1 MGYGFNKD
9 SQFETWGNLSDY
21 SSKEQLDELEKLPLP
36 TGKKINYSEEGLD
49 LSYEIVKFG
58 ESYNESQKELT
69 PDQIKL
75 FNSVFRK
82 IKTNNIKLYNY
93 KYSDKFLEIINNYNT
108 NIDYKW
114 KKHSVKN
121 SVISRIKQVI
131 SSPSNQILANEPI
144 EISMWHKAADKALAR
159 KGDPD
164 LLSSWDMISAYKQQK
179 DAAVGKEDVGIGAN
193 GLKVYFNL
201 TNYYNTWF
209 NKGEINKDLD
219 KYIFNKSFYMGF
231 EDNPVMNFRYIS
243 DGNFSKDK
251 INFINSLYES
261 EVDVYKVNSALS
273 LSGFVSAATD
283 NAKELLMAKIN
294 ATPDLASI
302 HIYMLFLGFTPD
314 QVSEYMN
321 SDLVDYIIKGLESDI
336 FTDDEPS
343 NIPKLVNEYKQL
355 NSGDPN
361 INEKTETFLDLFQGG
376 QEFKILASIL
386 KVNQKTSANIKE
398 LNKFLNNFESA
409 IYFRENSIFSKN
421 LKNVNDLD
429 NLNTTIDTIF
439 KNNFNLIDNEE
450 NREKAKQ
457 VLIEASNVEVYYTD
471 NGIEKKKFVS
481 LIGGNFDFRYYHND
495 KNTEYKRL
503 SIEYYNLLKNTV
515 NIFHVIENS
524 PHFKEM
530 INGLKLSHEMLN
542 STSKKYNFLFSK
554 SRDII
559 RKRSLDL
566 HINSDEYN
574 KIKTILGNTALP
586 VKITDEILSKLAI
599 HYDKQMVSSWLKS
612 NDRTLTSITPID
624 LSFNVQDLLKLAG
637 LKKVTLYTDDSSKSY
652 PKNTNDVNYVKV
664 VNVDDNE
671 PFIVSLNSDYGIANF
686 KVLMDK
692 VIFKILEDS
701 DSKLSDSLRLMKVK
715 NAYGLFTTQIVPS
728 FPISQLNSP
737 VNADKFQTLLN
748 EFNDVDRTSRKKINN
763 ASGKLLKWKDLFFTY
778 NLLVNNESYG
788 DKRLTP
794 IFEDY
799 VKDKNTLGYNYLN
812 YASDVDSGKIDI
824 FDFSH
829 EFELLSEN
837 LEENKKEELFEELLL
852 RQEND
857 ILFQAFQKNGEL
869 RIKTPNLKLSKKG
882 GVIKLTL
889 ANSDFV
895 VNTSM
900 EITSSKDQQI
910 YTDVLDFINI
920 LKSGNLI
927 ITFNC
932 I

>member
-36 TGKKINYSEEGLD
+36 TGKQIKYSD
-49 LSYEIVKFG
+49 LGVDVSYEIVKFG
-58 ESYNESQKELT
+58 ETYNEDQKEMT

-75 FNSVFRK
+75 FNSVLRK
-82 IKTNNIKLYNY
+82 IKNNDIKLYNY
-93 KYSDKFLEIINNYNT
+93 KNSDKFLEIINNYN
-108 NIDYKW
+108 NNNDYKW

-131 SSPSNQILANEPI
+131 SSPSNQLLANEPI
-144 EISMWHKAADKALAR
+144 EIDMWHEAADKALIR
-159 KGDPD
+159 KGTPD
-164 LLSSWDMISAYKQQK
+164 LLSSWDMISMYKQQK
-179 DAAVGKEDVGIGAN
+179 DASVGKEDVGIGAN

-201 TNYYNTWF
+201 TNYYNNWF
-209 NKGEINKDLD
+209 SQEGLKDLD
-219 KYIFNKSFYMGF
+219 KYIFNKTFNIGL
-231 EDNPVMNFRYIS
+231 ENNPVMNFRFIS
-243 DGNFSKDK
+243 DGNISKNK
-251 INFINSLYES
+251 INEINEIYGS
-261 EVDVYKVNSALS
+261 DAFVYRVNAALS
-273 LSGFVSAATD
+273 ASGFVSAATD

-294 ATPDLASI
+294 ATPELASI
-302 HIYMLFLGFTPD
+302 HMYMLFLGFTPI
-314 QVSEYMN
+314 QISEYMN
-321 SDLVDYIIKGLESDI
+321 SDLVDYVVKQSETDI
-336 FTDDEPS
+336 FNNEEVKPVQSIISEFVQINSDDRGIS
-343 NIPKLVNEYKQL
+343 DKVA
-355 NSGDPN
+355 
-361 INEKTETFLDLFQGG
+361 TFLDLYQGG

-409 IYFRENSIFSKN
+409 IYSRENSIFSN
-421 LKNVNDLD
+421 TLVNVNNLD
-429 NLNTTIDTIF
+429 NLSLTVNTIF
-439 KNNFNLIDNEE
+439 KNNTNLIDNEE
-450 NREKAKQ
+450 NREKAKN
-457 VLIEASNVEVYYTD
+457 VLIEASNVEVYYVD
-471 NGIEKKKFVS
+471 DFGVERKKYVS

-495 KNTEYKRL
+495 KNTRYKEL
-503 SIEYYNLLKNTV
+503 SVEYYNLIKNTV

-530 INGLKLSHEMLN
+530 IKGLNISHNMLDK
-542 STSKKYNFLFSK
+542 TSKKYNFLFSK

-574 KIKTILGNTALP
+574 KIKTILGNKALP
-586 VKITDEILSKLAI
+586 VKIDDNVLSKLAI
-599 HYDKQMVSSWLKS
+599 GYDKQIVSSWLKS
-612 NDRTLTSITPID
+612 SNKSVTSVNAND
-624 LSFNVQDLLKLAG
+624 LSFNVQELLSLAG
-637 LKKVTLYTDDSSKSY
+637 MKKITLYTDNSAKSY
-652 PKNTNDVNYVKV
+652 PKNTNDVNYTKL
-664 VNVDDNE
+664 VNVDDDS
-671 PFIVSLNSDYGIANF
+671 PFIVSLNTDYGIANF
-686 KVLMDK
+686 KLLMDK

-701 DSKLSDSLRLMKVK
+701 DSNLSDSLRLTKVK
-715 NAYGLFTTQIVPS
+715 NAYGLFITQIVPS

-748 EFNDVDRTSRKKINN
+748 DFNDVDRKSRKIIKN
-763 ASGKLLKWKDLFFTY
+763 ASGKSLKWKDLFFTY
-778 NLLVNNESYG
+778 NLVVNNESYG

-799 VKDKNTLGYNYLN
+799 VKDNNTLGYNYLN
-812 YASDVDSGKIDI
+812 YASDVDSGEVDV

-837 LEENKKEELFEELLL
+837 LDDSKKKELYEELLL

-869 RIKTPNLKLSKKG
+869 RIKTPNLSASKKG
-882 GVIKLTL
+882 GVIKLEL
-889 ANSDFV
+889 LNPDFV

-910 YTDVLDFINI
+910 YTDVLEFINT